1 MKMDDFQKLKDK
13 IEQELKITDE
23 NVMDKSIQLSNL
35 YSIILK
41 IYSKELRALKEKQ
54 LEKDKVFG
62 ELYLQYRHK
71 FDYNVETKAEA
82 ETYIRADPKYYQV
95 ALEFV
100 QIEVQVK
107 FLEQALSHIDN
118 LGFRIK
124 NYIDLKKMKLGLM

>member
-1 MKMDDFQKLKDK
+1 MKTEDFQKLKDK
-13 IEQELKITDE
+13 IEQELKITED

-35 YSIILK
+35 YSMVLK

-54 LEKDKVFG
+54 LEKDKTFG
-62 ELYLQYRHK
+62 ELYLHYRHK

-82 ETYIRADPKYYQV
+82 ETYIKADPKFYQV

-100 QIEVQVK
+100 QIEVQVN
-107 FLEQALSHIDN
+107 FLEKTLTHIDN

-124 NYIDLKKMKLGLM
+124 NYVDLKKMKLGLM